1 MQVTLYVLGLVSS
14 VVVSRALGPAGR
26 GNYYLAV
33 TAATICVTLVDLSLT
48 VAHMYFFAGKRY
60 SLAQMSQ
67 NATVTALILGPLA
80 AGGLL
85 LVFVLTRQT
94 VFRAADWTDFLLVLA
109 AVPMQLHQ
117 AWMIGFF
124 VLSRQIAKSQLA
136 LLLGAIEAT
145 VASVIFYFAGGLS
158 VHVVLVLYL
167 ASVCTSWTL
176 HVIWGRRFVRIR
188 GRVDV
193 GALRVVVGYALKLH
207 PSYLVWFLLL
217 RFDTFLVSAYLG
229 TAAVGTYSLAVTF
242 AELVWL
248 LTGPL
253 SLAAVPFQSTVGID
267 EAVPLTF
274 KTTRFVALLG
284 LALSVG
290 FAGTLWAVI
299 PALYGAA
306 FRGAYLAFAVLLPGV
321 MAMAMERPLN
331 NWLVR
336 LGRPG
341 LLAALSGGA
350 FALNVALNIILL
362 RPLGIAGAS
371 AASSVAYVALLG
383 ADLVWASRAARV
395 RVREAVW
402 PQRED
407 VATVRRLVR
416 RIDPRRR
423 GTRFVP

>member
-1 MQVTLYVLGLVSS
+1 M
-14 VVVSRALGPAGR
+14 
-26 GNYYLAV
+26 
-33 TAATICVTLVDLSLT
+33 
-48 VAHMYFFAGKRY
+48 
-60 SLAQMSQ
+60 
-67 NATVTALILGPLA
+67 
-80 AGGLL
+80 
-85 LVFVLTRQT
+85 
-94 VFRAADWTDFLLVLA
+94 
-109 AVPMQLHQ
+109 
-117 AWMIGFF
+117 
-124 VLSRQIAKSQLA
+124 
-136 LLLGAIEAT
+136 
-145 VASVIFYFAGGLS
+145 
-158 VHVVLVLYL
+158 
-167 ASVCTSWTL
+167 
-176 HVIWGRRFVRIR
+176 
-188 GRVDV
+188 
-193 GALRVVVGYALKLH
+193 
-207 PSYLVWFLLL
+207 
-217 RFDTFLVSAYLG
+217 VSAYLG

-299 PALYGAA
+299 PALYGEA

-336 LGRPG
+336 LERPG
-341 LLAALSGGA
+341 RLAALSGGA